1 MNSSETIDIFN
12 GLLKT
17 INGLV
22 KSFKFTMVSIKN
34 GTFLWL
40 QFPFWILI
48 MLFCSHP
55 WYSLLNAPSSSL
67 CVLSVLHSFLL
78 NLLLN
83 LNLNRKLNKAKC
95 KWKQCAHLLA
105 FIEKSILRGISL
117 LCTVNVRFQQIWVLQ
132 MLICTAVNSWF
143 ATIFFVQW
151 YIKPIVN
158 LQNSVDHCPQN
169 FKNFWNQWW
178 WWWWWW
184 SNSVKTIEKPWNS
197 MVACKKNIY
206 HRTEKLNIV
215 VVWRYNTRS
224 FQDL

>member
-1 MNSSETIDIFN
+1 
-12 GLLKT
+12 
-17 INGLV
+17 
-22 KSFKFTMVSIKN
+22 MVSIKN

-78 NLLLN
+78 NLFLN

-95 KWKQCAHLLA
+95 KWKLCAHLLA

-197 MVACKKNIY
+197 MVACKKTFTIALKNWTSSWSDDTIHGHSKISRVPKWIIKTFMKVKHFY
-206 HRTEKLNIV
+206 HPNV
-215 VVWRYNTRS
+215 
-224 FQDL
+224 